1 MKNPL
6 IWALLYLDRKSV
18 NPRLQPTE
26 TVIEGFGV
34 LKLVPQYTLVYIG
47 RWDLFAGPTLL
58 GFGLWV
64 HDFRYFFNGY
74 PCRVNGKLFHMY
86 AIETYEINNIE
97 VRI

>member
-1 MKNPL
+1 MKNLL
-6 IWALLYLDRKSV
+6 IWALLYLDRKSE

-26 TVIEGFGV
+26 TLIEGSV
-34 LKLVPQYTLVYIG
+34 LKLVPQHTLMYIG

-64 HDFRYFFNGY
+64 HDFRYFFDGS

-86 AIETYEINNIE
+86 AIETDEINKIE
-97 VRI
+97 VGV